1 MFKDFVIHGDIGEID
16 YTVYVSG
23 VDIFSAYFFEEDP
36 SGIRFFS
43 RGNEFRI
50 TRDGISYTGTGGSF
64 CEYMF
69 GVEKPLKDTL
79 KKDVLNRLVMFGA
92 YVDENDNIIFTNNV
106 SGSETFEK
114 LFFTGHAI
122 KNYFFIV
129 SSDFKGEI
137 KDRQA
142 KILKALGKFLK
153 KTEDISLDRDEK
165 LLHEFIK
172 NLNEPRSTVFIFK
185 LLNRKNLE
193 FYEKFRELYSNNKL
207 IDEYGEMALS
217 EIISK
222 NQLNSYQVERMK
234 IHVMYTHP
242 ENRKIVDEYRDILID
257 AHTKG
262 GFSKEDTARL
272 KRLRTLAIRNNIP
285 RILFDILDEMIKIDR
300 TGHEY
305 EEPEYIRDTRMIIEN
320 LFFKDPSL
328 KHHIINED
336 IIKLLNAK
344 HRSHQLNDMR
354 FENILLDAV
363 RRCDEICKETG
374 DLSVMETLGSII
386 TYFDRYDNTYSL
398 LSRIAFTED
407 MEINEETIR
416 SLMGNREA
424 FEKLEPGLFKRL
436 FIDEFLKNDYVTQY
450 GKRKI
455 NIIHQ
460 SIERILN
467 GDATVKDAVA
477 ELRMVSDESRLYK
490 HVYSSLQENLRAIY
504 PLLEHREGRKE
515 ILEGI
520 NKELRKKGIVRN
532 IPERLFDKVL
542 LDLKKESFYLN
553 HIFPEILKTGDLS
566 LREDF
571 IVNSGFD
578 RFHLEN
584 IEMHYLEEKG
594 YPPDFIENLK
604 GNKRI
609 SVESGIN

>member
-1 MFKDFVIHGDIGEID
+1 MFKDFVIHGEIGDID

-23 VDIFSAYFFEEDP
+23 VDIFSAYFFEEDS

-43 RGNEFRI
+43 RGNEFKI
-50 TRDGISYTGTGGSF
+50 TQDGISYTGTGGSF

-92 YVDENDNIIFTNNV
+92 YVDKDDNIIFTNNV
-106 SGSETFEK
+106 SGSVTFEK

-129 SSDFKGEI
+129 SSDFKEEI

-142 KILKALGKFLK
+142 KILKAVGKFLK
-153 KTEDISLDRDEK
+153 KSEDISLSRDER
-165 LLHEFIK
+165 LLHEFIR
-172 NLNEPRSTVFIFK
+172 NLNEPRSTLFIFK

-193 FYEKFRELYSNNKL
+193 FYEKFRELYLNNKL
-207 IDEYGEMALS
+207 IDEYGEMALND
-217 EIISK
+217 IISK
-222 NQLNSYQVERMK
+222 NQLNSYQIERMK

-242 ENRKIVDEYRDILID
+242 ENRKIVDEYSDILID

-285 RILFDILDEMIKIDR
+285 RVLFDILDEMIKIDR

-320 LFFKDPSL
+320 LFFKDPTL

-344 HRSHQLNDMR
+344 HRAHQLNDMR

-363 RRCDEICKETG
+363 RRCDEICKDTG

-386 TYFDRYDNTYSL
+386 TYFDRYDNTYNF

-416 SLMGNREA
+416 SLIGNREA
-424 FEKLEPGLFKRL
+424 FEELQKGLFKRL
-436 FIDEFLKNDYVTQY
+436 FVDEFLKNDYVTQY

-467 GDATVKDAVA
+467 GDATVRDAVA
-477 ELRMVSDESRLYK
+477 EVRMVSDESRLYK
-490 HVYSSLQENLRAIY
+490 YVYISLQENLRAIY

-553 HIFPEILKTGDLS
+553 HIFPEILKTGNLS

-571 IVNSGFD
+571 IMNSGFD

-584 IEMHYLEEKG
+584 IEMQYLEEKG
-594 YPPDFIENLK
+594 YPPDLIENLK
-604 GNKRI
+604 GNRRI
-609 SVESGIN
+609 SIESGIN